1 MGPRIYRV
9 CYATGQACYGT
20 LVEPKFASGFD
31 ITTDALLKISGQ
43 GAVYVK
49 LLDKHN
55 IDLSDTDSDCD
66 EELIQTTLNFC
77 KFLKLLHKLCKPFSV
92 TSVQASI

>member
-1 MGPRIYRV
+1 MFFIFV
-9 CYATGQACYGT
+9 FSQACSGA

-43 GAVYVK
+43 GAVYVR

-55 IDLSDTDSDCD
+55 IYESDTDSDCD
-66 EELIQTTLNFC
+66 DQLIQTTLNFC
-77 KFLKLLHKLCKPFSV
+77 KFRIILPHCNYFNIILNTL
-92 TSVQASI
+92 TYY

>member
-1 MGPRIYRV
+1 MFFIFV
-9 CYATGQACYGT
+9 FSQACYGA

-43 GAVYVK
+43 GAVYVR

-55 IDLSDTDSDCD
+55 IYESDTDSDCD
-66 EELIQTTLNFC
+66 DQLIQTIFRIILPHCNYFNIILNTL
-77 KFLKLLHKLCKPFSV
+77 
-92 TSVQASI
+92 TYY